1 MSTSLMFHAFGA
13 RCHDYLRTEYRQGAI
28 YFHIETK
35 SSKRRCVCCGSRQV
49 TLHGT
54 ETQTLRTL
62 PIGSRPVF
70 LVLHLHDLH
79 CRKCGAIR
87 QEDRIVAAPMKRYT
101 KAFGRFVLGLCKKMT
116 ISDVAR
122 HLGMG
127 WHTVKGILKEHLE
140 KRAARRSWRR
150 VKRVAIDEIAIRKGH
165 RYMTVIVD
173 LTTGEL
179 LFTAEGRDHT
189 CLKPFFHR
197 LSRAGAKLEAIAVD
211 MSHAYRKA
219 IRDFGPP
226 GVVVVHDRYHLVSA
240 MNHVID
246 KVRRSEQNRQEEEG
260 KKFIKGSRYLLL
272 YAKENL
278 AKKPPEKQERLERLL
293 EANEILNKGRRGFRH
308 CSTADTVKTSCTFAL
323 QGPLTNLWMCFPA
336 VRCAPVAIAPL
347 SQLDRDPAGIHGDP
361 DGEKGSLLL
370 ARDVFCD
377 ERIAFCTVSVL
388 REPVV
393 VIRGLHLLVSGLFGG
408 PVLGQL
414 RLGLQIGGRLLLLP
428 LPALDGDWLDLVVIS
443 DVSDGGPRGHVYHCN
458 ASGRRRHSG
467 GMHRG
472 LDPATLVKLSPAL
485 GDLPHDGCDHLGG
498 RRARGRCLPLLTRHL
513 QAVELAVQEP
523 VEGVQRRGRTVR
535 GGDGPGE
542 LGLEPC
548 GPFQGVDVER
558 IGVRHRPGVAL
569 HVHLPESL

>member
-13 RCHDYLRTEYRQGAI
+13 RRHDYLRTEYRQGAI

-293 EANEILNKGRRGFRH
+293 EANEILNKVYLLKEDLRQFWSHDSKKEAKTFIEDWCRQATAVG
-308 CSTADTVKTSCTFAL
+308 STPLTAYAKTIQTHLPAILAWYDHPIST
-323 QGPLTNLWMCFPA
+323 GPLEGLNNKIKVLKRTA
-336 VRCAPVAIAPL
+336 YGY
-347 SQLDRDPAGIHGDP
+347 RDM
-361 DGEKGSLLL
+361 K
-370 ARDVFCD
+370 F
-377 ERIAFCTVSVL
+377 
-388 REPVV
+388 
-393 VIRGLHLLVSGLFGG
+393 FG
-408 PVLGQL
+408 L
-414 RLGLQIGGRLLLLP
+414 RLLFIHE
-428 LPALDGDWLDLVVIS
+428 S
-443 DVSDGGPRGHVYHCN
+443 KF
-458 ASGRRRHSG
+458 
-467 GMHRG
+467 
-472 LDPATLVKLSPAL
+472 KLA
-485 GDLPHDGCDHLGG
+485 G
-498 RRARGRCLPLLTRHL
+498 A
-513 QAVELAVQEP
+513 
-523 VEGVQRRGRTVR
+523 
-535 GGDGPGE
+535 
-542 LGLEPC
+542 
-548 GPFQGVDVER
+548 
-558 IGVRHRPGVAL
+558 
-569 HVHLPESL
+569 